1 MCAALFNP
9 CNIPVKQEPC
19 VCSFR
24 DGKMEAQRS
33 FREVIT
39 PGHSQSNG
47 KIRIRFQVNLIP
59 ELTLNAQNC
68 LYCPVKGAVEKV
80 VEERIQG

>member
-1 MCAALFNP
+1 MYVLL
-9 CNIPVKQEPC
+9 EM
-19 VCSFR
+19 
-24 DGKMEAQRS
+24 GKWRP
-33 FREVIT
+33 REVSEKLLLQVT
-39 PGHSQSNG
+39 HRVNG

-80 VEERIQG
+80 VEERLQG